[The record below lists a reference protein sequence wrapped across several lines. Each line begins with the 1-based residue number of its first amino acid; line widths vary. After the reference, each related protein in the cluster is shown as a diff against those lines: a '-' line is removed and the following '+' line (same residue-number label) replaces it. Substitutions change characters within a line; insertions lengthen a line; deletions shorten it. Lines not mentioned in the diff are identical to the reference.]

1 MFKMGYMDLAQ
12 DANSHPRGRRG
23 FRHGHHIWI
32 LH

>member
-1 MFKMGYMDLAQ
+1 MGYMDLAQ

-23 FRHGHHIWI
+23 FRHGHLLWI

>member
-1 MFKMGYMDLAQ
+1 MDLAQ

-23 FRHGHHIWI
+23 FRHGHLLWI